1 MYEYVFPN
9 AICRHQ
15 CHLAKYG
22 QNKKTLRVASC
33 RVANKS
39 GPVSQKR
46 FAIYFFVC
54 TRALE

>member
-1 MYEYVFPN
+1 MYVFLN
-9 AICRHQ
+9 AICRYQ

-22 QNKKTLRVASC
+22 QNKKTLRIASR

-46 FAIYFFVC
+46 FAFYLFVC